1 MLPRQD
7 VTNTKNN
14 LYEVNY
20 TKMHLEEML
29 LYNNVQFNMSL
40 IHFVLLISQSLKL
53 KKYLKKKK
61 LILNVFLGEI
71 VEFGERI
78 DKVYNQIH
86 KLQFTE

>member
-53 KKYLKKKK
+53 KKYLKKKFNSK
-61 LILNVFLGEI
+61 CFSRRNS
-71 VEFGERI
+71 RI
-78 DKVYNQIH
+78 RRKNRQS
-86 KLQFTE
+86 LQSNS

>member
-29 LYNNVQFNMSL
+29 LYNSVQFNMSL

-53 KKYLKKKK
+53 QKHYEKK
-61 LILNVFLGEI
+61 LIVYVLLGEI

>member
-29 LYNNVQFNMSL
+29 LYNSVQFNMSL

-53 KKYLKKKK
+53 KKYFFFKQFNSKCFFRR
-61 LILNVFLGEI
+61 NS
-71 VEFGERI
+71 RI
-78 DKVYNQIH
+78 RRKNRQS
-86 KLQFTE
+86 LQSNS